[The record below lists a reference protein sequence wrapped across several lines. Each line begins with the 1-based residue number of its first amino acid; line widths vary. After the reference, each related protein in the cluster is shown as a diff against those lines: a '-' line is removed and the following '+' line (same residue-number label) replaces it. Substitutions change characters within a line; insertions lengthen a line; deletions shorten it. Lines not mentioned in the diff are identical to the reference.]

1 MQMGKT
7 SKPLISVVMSVFNSE
22 SYVKEAIDSILN
34 QTFGDFEFIILD
46 DGSTDGS
53 VDIIQKYTDS
63 RIHFIRNERNLG
75 LRDSLNRGIRLA
87 EGKYIARMDS
97 DDIASAKRFE
107 IQAGYM
113 EQHPDVVMCGGN
125 INYLIDGKL
134 KKNKE
139 IFPLSFQEIRIA
151 LIRYNCFF
159 HPTVMLRTDFVRE
172 HELYYQRTF
181 ADDYDL
187 WIRMMNQAVLSGKLM
202 INLPDIFLN
211 YRIHS
216 ANFGKR
222 KREIAREVADIQKE
236 YIESINLK
244 QEEKYKLAKG
254 YAGKFTKI
262 EEIKEVGEILVKYAG
277 QMNSIIDR
285 RILLVLSK
293 HYYELCYMYS
303 EFGILSFRI
312 FLDLKKVN
320 YVKLKDKCRLFI
332 KCVFKGKIH
341 NPYYKK

>member
-1 MQMGKT
+1 MGKT

-34 QTFGDFEFIILD
+34 QTLGDFEFIILD

-187 WIRMMNQAVLSGKLM
+187 WIRIMNQAVLSGKLM
-202 INLPDIFLN
+202 INLPEIFLY

-236 YIESINLK
+236 YMDFFELKEQEKNLLL
-244 QEEKYKLAKG
+244 EGFLG
-254 YAGKFTKI
+254 NI
-262 EEIKEVGEILVKYAG
+262 
-277 QMNSIIDR
+277 NSISDIKNISKVLIKCGDYIDDKWAEDKGFVK
-285 RILLVLSK
+285 ILSK
-293 HYYELCYMYS
+293 YFYELCYVNAKIGLS
-303 EFGILSFRI
+303 AFIL
-312 FLDLKKVN
+312 FLKIN
-320 YVKLKDKCRLFI
+320 QINHTKLEDYIKLFI
-332 KCVFKGKIH
+332 KCVFKGDTH
-341 NPYYKK
+341 RF